1 MRYTNIST
9 ACARRLLQDGYLL
22 GEGDKAYIDELTMMI
37 LTENENTEYSD
48 EEFIDQIT
56 SIGRLNL
63 KRATQ
68 AERMAQAVCS
78 SVLEDDIRKSFWRR
92 AAWFIQTMT
101 RGSKLF

>member
-1 MRYTNIST
+1 
-9 ACARRLLQDGYLL
+9 
-22 GEGDKAYIDELTMMI
+22 MMV
-37 LTENENTEYSD
+37 LSENENTEYSD

-56 SIGRLNL
+56 FIGRLNL

-78 SVLEDDIRKSFWRR
+78 SDLEEDIKMSFWRR